1 MRVSKSSRF
10 EKFEV
15 IEKTLLTEMA
25 NQLDGYSK
33 CFNCKSIEDTQLF
46 LLLKKQHS

>member
-1 MRVSKSSRF
+1 MFGKQNRLYIDNQMRVSKSSRF

-25 NQLDGYSK
+25 NQLDGY
-33 CFNCKSIEDTQLF
+33 IL
-46 LLLKKQHS
+46 